1 MRPDDAYCWGT
12 HNGAEIDLVLFKNG
26 RRIGVECKRADAP
39 TLTPSM
45 RIALADL
52 KLDQLIV
59 VYPGER
65 RYALAGQVEV
75 VPLAE
80 LVKAKPD

>member
-1 MRPDDAYCWGT
+1 
-12 HNGAEIDLVLFKNG
+12 
-26 RRIGVECKRADAP
+26 
-39 TLTPSM
+39 M

-52 KLDQLIV
+52 KLDELHV

-65 RYALAGQVEV
+65 RYPLADNVAV

-80 LVKAKPD
+80 FIGAV

>member
-1 MRPDDAYCWGT
+1 M
-12 HNGAEIDLVLFKNG
+12 
-26 RRIGVECKRADAP
+26 DAP

-52 KLDQLIV
+52 KLDELRV
-59 VYPGER
+59 VYPGEK
-65 RYALAGQVEV
+65 RYPLAEQVEA

-80 LVKAKPD
+80 FVQAT

>member
-1 MRPDDAYCWGT
+1 M
-12 HNGAEIDLVLFKNG
+12 LFKNG

-52 KLDQLIV
+52 KLDELRV
-59 VYPGER
+59 VYPGAK
-65 RYALAGQVEV
+65 RYALTQQVEV

-80 LVKAKPD
+80 LVKAK